1 MQRYG
6 VTLFIAIFMLL
17 IMTVTSCGAV
27 VIIQVIEKDDFIAPV
42 QGALVYSNGTPI
54 GKTDEEGLLQVLSP
68 ASDSVPLRVEKSGYD
83 TWEGSIGPKT
93 DELLVELQKGEL
105 SLSVHLYDADT
116 MDPLAGV
123 NVTLEGEVAPTSV
136 VSDQNGTAVFPV
148 QAKGSYQI
156 RAEAEQYQPVS
167 MEVEAG
173 FADKEVQVMLF
184 RGDRFSLVIKDGES
198 GETLQGARVFV
209 EGIERGT
216 SDSRGILNLPMPRDK
231 VYLIRV
237 VMDGYQEYNGHQI
250 VGSDTAFLTI
260 PLVKAPF
267 TVFVSVSNEDA
278 EPVNGALVLVN
289 STPMGRTGRNGRL
302 VLMNLT
308 AGLYQVDIQHPDYIP
323 TQHMITVATQ
333 GEDITTELMY
343 RQENRTIKT
352 VEGPGSPVT
361 GVSISVNSQE
371 EGSTGESGT
380 LAVTLR
386 MNQNYTITAEKDGY
400 RPVVIEQM
408 FSSADGASVI
418 TIPMEQE
425 YNWLFLGAA
434 GIGIIVIVLG
444 ILLFWRRTHISSHG
458 KGGGL

>member
-68 ASDSVPLRVEKSGYD
+68 GSDSVPLRVEKSGYD

-93 DELLVELQKGEL
+93 DELLVELQKAEL

-123 NVTLEGEVAPTSV
+123 NVTLAGEVAPTSV

-167 MEVEAG
+167 MEVESG
-173 FADKEVQVMLF
+173 FADKEVQVLLF

-278 EPVNGALVLVN
+278 EPVDGALVLVN

-308 AGLYQVDIQHPDYIP
+308 AGLYQVDIQHPDYVP
-323 TQHMITVATQ
+323 TQHMVTVATQ
-333 GEDITTELMY
+333 GEDITTELTY

-352 VEGPGSPVT
+352 VEGPGSPVA
-361 GVSISVNSQE
+361 GVRISLNNQE

-400 RPVVIEQM
+400 HPVVIERM

-434 GIGIIVIVLG
+434 GIGIIVIILG
-444 ILLFWRRTHISSHG
+444 ILLLWRRTHISSHG